1 MVARRKNSTRTGWD
15 SVVARLARK
24 TASGGKASESGE
36 RHPGSVGKG
45 KPGAKRSLAS
55 GLEEMLDEQIRYC
68 VRMPYQR
75 EYKFHPDRK
84 WRFDF
89 CWPELKI
96 AVEVEGGVWSG
107 GRHTTGS
114 GFTKDC
120 EKYNHAAL
128 LGYRVLRFT
137 GDMIKSGDS
146 ILMIKEM
153 ISGRDQSK

>member
-1 MVARRKNSTRTGWD
+1 MSARGKNSTRTGWD
-15 SVVARLARK
+15 SVVTRLASK
-24 TASGGKASESGE
+24 TAGSGKASESGAG
-36 RHPGSVGKG
+36 HPGSVDKG
-45 KPGAKRSLAS
+45 KPGAKRSVVS
-55 GLEEMLDEQIRYC
+55 RLEEMLDEQIRFC
-68 VRMPYQR
+68 VRMPYYR
-75 EYKFHPDRK
+75 EYKFHPTRK

-137 GDMIKSGDS
+137 GDTIKSHEAID
-146 ILMIKEM
+146 MIKEM
-153 ISGRDQSK
+153 IWTR